1 MTVGGKQ
8 THVNGNM
15 QHVRLLMLIRAKDS
29 ESYVGSN
36 WRLLIYYAIAT
47 CKKVIQ
53 LWMEN
58 FNSLHKG
65 QVRKRAVHKEQ
76 TWKSDERVNT

>member
-8 THVNGNM
+8 TRVNGNM

-36 WRLLIYYAIAT
+36 
-47 CKKVIQ
+47 
-53 LWMEN
+53 
-58 FNSLHKG
+58 
-65 QVRKRAVHKEQ
+65 
-76 TWKSDERVNT
+76 